1 MKLDDIQDMWRVD
14 SKIDRYDLTVESLK
28 CPMMHSKYYEIY
40 MTEKNLLNKESEK
53 FKNYELAKIYLYTGK
68 LGKTAL
74 DTMGWTQF
82 DGHVPKSDI
91 QKVVDSDQDIIDKKL
106 KIMEQQDK
114 VEFVK
119 SILQSINQRT
129 FVLKN
134 AIDVIKYESGV

>member
-1 MKLDDIQDMWRVD
+1 
-14 SKIDRYDLTVESLK
+14 
-28 CPMMHSKYYEIY
+28 

-68 LGKTAL
+68 LGKDAL
-74 DTMGWTQF
+74 DKMGWTQF
-82 DGHVPKSDI
+82 DGHIPKSDI

-134 AIDVIKYESGV
+134 AIDVIKYESGG